1 MDTFLRLAG
10 IATLVIGGSWMTPAI
25 AGPSADPGESTDIL
39 FAQTSVIRSTLLS
52 DYEPPNNGGP
62 STDTQGAGGR

>member
-10 IATLVIGGSWMTPAI
+10 IATLVIGANWMTPAI
-25 AGPSADPGESTDIL
+25 ASTTANASESTDLLSPQIL
-39 FAQTSVIRSTLLS
+39 IIRSTLLS

-62 STDTQGAGGR
+62 SDTQGAGR